1 MRHGESSAR
10 RGALVVLVVFW
21 LSLLGT
27 ASSVWAQSPYQATFT
42 LGIGGRSGCLVC
54 HSDQNMARLTAGRN
68 ISYYINEEVLN
79 SSVHKDISC
88 LACHTD
94 FTYGTPH
101 RAKSNWKKVASE
113 ACKNCHKNAYQR
125 YISSAHGSRAPEAK
139 RPTCGGCHG
148 SHAIGS
154 QLATQT
160 AASLLYGQSSAATA
174 FHLSGQK
181 MCGRCHQ
188 AATDS
193 YSDYY
198 HGAAYK
204 NGAPDA
210 PACWDCHGSH
220 KIYGVR
226 SKNPSVAEM
235 DLVEACGQCHAGV
248 TKDFLSYTPMIHGSE
263 RIRSENLLWRSV
275 RPVTDW
281 LAGTKE
287 LLMSVARSLFP

>member
-1 MRHGESSAR
+1 MKRHGESSGRHWVAFGLAISWLVML
-10 RGALVVLVVFW
+10 GAT
-21 LSLLGT
+21 SP
-27 ASSVWAQSPYQATFT
+27 AWAQSPYQATFT

-54 HSDQNMARLTAGRN
+54 HSDQNMARLTAGKN

-101 RAKSNWKKVASE
+101 RARSNWKRVASE

-125 YISSAHGSRAPEAK
+125 YISSAHGSKAPEAK

-154 QLATQT
+154 WVATQT
-160 AASLLYGQSSAATA
+160 AASLLYGQSGAAAT
-174 FHLSGQK
+174 FQLSGLK
-181 MCGRCHQ
+181 MCGTCHRKG
-188 AATDS
+188 ASS

-204 NGAPDA
+204 AGAPDA

-220 KIYGVR
+220 KIYSVG
-226 SKNPSVAEM
+226 SKNPSVSEM

-248 TKDFLSYTPMIHGSE
+248 TKEFLSYTPMIHGTD
-263 RIRSENLLWRSV
+263 RIRGENLLWRSV
-275 RPVTDW
+275 RPVTEW
-281 LAGTKE
+281 LAGTRDV
-287 LLMSVARSLFP
+287 LMSIARSLF